1 MKENHAAENALGTIG
16 AILWMVQILPQIIK
30 SHREKTTKGLS
41 ASLMLWV
48 IFCSLYSLVNWLT
61 KKKSIWA
68 LASLFL
74 GAYIVAQK
82 LSIPLQVQPQAFG
95 VLAAVSWCQCLH
107 YERGY
112 SLKSVWAIFIG
123 FCCIFAGFEVGSV
136 YALWV
141 RSPINPPLRV
151 DCWPWS

>member
-41 ASLMLWV
+41 ASLM
-48 IFCSLYSLVNWLT
+48 F
-61 KKKSIWA
+61 IWA

-82 LSIPLQVQPQAFG
+82 LSIPLQVQRNTI
-95 VLAAVSWCQCLH
+95 H
-107 YERGY
+107 DGY
-112 SLKSVWAIFIG
+112 L
-123 FCCIFAGFEVGSV
+123 
-136 YALWV
+136 
-141 RSPINPPLRV
+141 RSSPNPEA
-151 DCWPWS
+151 CS